1 MPCLRRATAL
11 GIGGL
16 KAAVFIERFSQ
27 RNLIV
32 TKSDRQASSLLFLVL
47 SLVEDLRWEV
57 DHLVCGGLDLEDRG
71 VLLWV
76 VSSVP
81 WAVL

>member
-1 MPCLRRATAL
+1 
-11 GIGGL
+11 
-16 KAAVFIERFSQ
+16 
-27 RNLIV
+27 
-32 TKSDRQASSLLFLVL
+32 LVL